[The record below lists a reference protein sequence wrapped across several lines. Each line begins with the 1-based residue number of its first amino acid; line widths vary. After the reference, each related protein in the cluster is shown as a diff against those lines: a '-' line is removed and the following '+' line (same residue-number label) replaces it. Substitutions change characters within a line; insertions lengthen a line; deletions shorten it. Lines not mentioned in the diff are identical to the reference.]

1 MKFMRKRYLF
11 ILGLIFCHFFMIAS
25 QAHAF
30 WVWTPESGRFRNPK
44 YAVKDTPREQFNWAM
59 EFFNRGDFED
69 AAREFK
75 TLVAEYP
82 DSEYAPDAQ
91 YYAGRS
97 YEEIG
102 KYYPAFKQYQE
113 VAERYP
119 FSDKLSDVVER
130 QFFIAEMFRQ
140 KETPRLMDLEL
151 SMSLDRAVEIY
162 EKVIRNMPRGE
173 YADKDYFKKAEC
185 YRRMR
190 KHREAIDAYNS
201 ILDDY
206 PNSDLLEEVKY
217 QRAYTKYEAALAS
230 DYDQRSTMEA
240 LEEFRRIYE
249 EIEAPEVI
257 EEARRKRLELEERK
271 ARSDLRTAEFYLRR
285 NQESSA
291 LMYLKDIVEKFPDTQ
306 AAGEA
311 RKKIEAVE
319 GSEG

>member
-1 MKFMRKRYLF
+1 ML
-11 ILGLIFCHFFMIAS
+11 ILGLIFFQFWMSAS
-25 QAHAF
+25 QVYAF
-30 WVWTPESGRFRNPK
+30 WVWTPESGRFTNPK
-44 YAVKDTPREQFNWAM
+44 HAVKETPQEQYNWAM

-75 TLVAEYP
+75 SLVAEYP

-97 YEEIG
+97 YEESG

-119 FSDKLSDVVER
+119 FSDKLRDVVER

-140 KETPRLMDLEL
+140 KETPRLMELEL

-162 EKVIRNMPRGE
+162 KKVIGNMPRGE
-173 YADKDYFKKAEC
+173 YADKAYLKKAEC
-185 YRRMR
+185 YRRMH
-190 KHREAIDAYNS
+190 KHREAIDAYSS

-206 PNSDLLEEVKY
+206 PNSDLLDEVKY

-240 LEEFRRIYE
+240 LEEFRKISE
-249 EIEAPEVI
+249 EIEAPEVV

-271 ARSDLRTAEFYLRR
+271 ARSDLHTAEFYLRQNR
-285 NQESSA
+285 KESA
-291 LMYLKDIVEKFPDTQ
+291 LMYLEDIVEKFPDTQ
-306 AAGEA
+306 AADKA
-311 RKKIEAVE
+311 REKIEAVE
-319 GSEG
+319 RSEG